1 MLACIQ
7 ELTCLA
13 FFLLFNSA
21 EEGTPR
27 ATGVRTR
34 VTAWI
39 QNNATVH
46 SHVWDRNICIYP

>member
-7 ELTCLA
+7 ELRCLA